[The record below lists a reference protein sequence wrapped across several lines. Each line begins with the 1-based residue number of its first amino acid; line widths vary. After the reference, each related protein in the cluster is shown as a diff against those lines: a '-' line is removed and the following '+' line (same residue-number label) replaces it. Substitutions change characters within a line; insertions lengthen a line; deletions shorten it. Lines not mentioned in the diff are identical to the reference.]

1 MRNKSHSKLWIR
13 FTLGVI
19 AITFAIFFIL
29 TIITFISYHFG
40 LFPRQR
46 NPIFPI
52 ILFVFF
58 CMVISTFFTL
68 IIGHRILRPIE
79 TLIDATKKV
88 AKGDFSIRLDENFP
102 EDEVRNMNIHFNKM
116 VGELNGIETL
126 RNDFIVNVSH
136 EFKTPIAS
144 IEGYATLL
152 QDSTLTEE
160 ERYEY
165 AQMILDSARQLSSLS
180 GNILKLSEF
189 ESQKIMPEK
198 SFFSLDE
205 QIREALLFLESKWS
219 KKNLEIDLALPS
231 ITYFGNEEFLMHVW
245 LNIYG
250 NAIKFTPENG
260 IISTSIEKLDTGIY
274 ISISDTG
281 IGMTEEVKK
290 HIYEKFY
297 QGDSTR
303 NSEGNGLGLTLVKRI
318 IDMMEGTIEVQ
329 SEIGKG
335 TTFTVW
341 LPIEA

>member
-1 MRNKSHSKLWIR
+1 MRKRSHSKLWIR

-19 AITFAIFFIL
+19 AITFITFFIL
-29 TIITFISYHFG
+29 SIIAFISIYLG
-40 LFPRQR
+40 YLPQQR
-46 NPIFPI
+46 NPIISI
-52 ILFVFF
+52 ITFVFI
-58 CMVISTFFTL
+58 CMIISTFFTL

-88 AKGDFSIRLDENFP
+88 AKGDFTIRLNENFP
-102 EDEVRNMNIHFNKM
+102 EDEIRDMNIHFNKM

-152 QDSTLTEE
+152 QDRLLTKE
-160 ERYEY
+160 ERNEY

-180 GNILKLSEF
+180 GNILKLSGF
-189 ESQKIMPEK
+189 ESQEILPEK
-198 SFFSLDE
+198 SDFSLDE
-205 QIREALLFLESKWS
+205 QIRQVLLFLESKWS
-219 KKNLEIDLALPS
+219 KKHLEIDLELPS

-250 NAIKFTPENG
+250 NAIKFTPEDG
-260 IISTSIEKLDTGIY
+260 TISTSVKKRDTCIY

-281 IGMTEEVKK
+281 IGMTEEVQK

-297 QGDSTR
+297 QGNSAR
-303 NSEGNGLGLTLVKRI
+303 NWEGNGLGLTLVKRI
-318 IDMMEGTIEVQ
+318 IDLMEGTIEVQ
-329 SEIGKG
+329 SEVGKG
-335 TTFTVW
+335 TTFTVC
-341 LPIEA
+341 LPLES